1 MGTNGI
7 IPIKVKVE
15 NILKEKE
22 QEIITFFNM
31 YQQESKKPNNMEI
44 LTSDNPII
52 KTYNPSENKYN
63 IYMDI
68 FNMPALF
75 RLDNGLSIIINK
87 ISILFDLFF
96 TKINEKHLSEKEI
109 NDKFIEFYQSMLE
122 ANTKKIK
129 DFIKEDIS
137 EDELL
142 GIKEGMENL
151 SDYFGI
157 ENIKNFYIK
166 LFSEGGGAIVGGIIG
181 ASTILA
187 VGGNLA
193 AGICLGASMGIM
205 IGVIGYF
212 VFRNLKLKNQSQFID
227 KNQKII
233 KRFFEDIKDFSKE
246 KFNKKNLF
254 VLAIEKENNNI
265 KDFYLTQDI

>member
-44 LTSDNPII
+44 LTADNPII

-63 IYMDI
+63 IYMEI

-75 RLDNGLSIIINK
+75 KLDNGFFIIINK

-96 TKINEKHLSEKEI
+96 TKINEKPLSEKEI

-129 DFIKEDIS
+129 DFIKEDIA
-137 EDELL
+137 EDEL
-142 GIKEGMENL
+142 
-151 SDYFGI
+151 
-157 ENIKNFYIK
+157 
-166 LFSEGGGAIVGGIIG
+166 
-181 ASTILA
+181 
-187 VGGNLA
+187 
-193 AGICLGASMGIM
+193 
-205 IGVIGYF
+205 
-212 VFRNLKLKNQSQFID
+212 
-227 KNQKII
+227 
-233 KRFFEDIKDFSKE
+233 
-246 KFNKKNLF
+246 
-254 VLAIEKENNNI
+254 
-265 KDFYLTQDI
+265 